1 MGLTETNYKKKFG
14 EIGAPKSGIFLSPF
28 QYLKLAKLNI
38 LFGKMCK
45 NQLIGCFTLPITPWP
60 CHETFCS
67 TWRCCLTN
75 FKALT
80 EIDVAFSIKLV
91 PIQWMKKFS
100 TNLGNKNGR
109 LVHREILLIVLLYV
123 FYFKLLLPSSYL
135 IYDYIMT
142 LKTHWGCELCFF
154 LDPYTAS

>member
-1 MGLTETNYKKKFG
+1 MEKQSLALIHRLTQPTE
-14 EIGAPKSGIFLSPF
+14 
-28 QYLKLAKLNI
+28 
-38 LFGKMCK
+38 
-45 NQLIGCFTLPITPWP
+45 PWP

-67 TWRCCLTN
+67 TWRCCLTH

-109 LVHREILLIVLLYV
+109 LVHRDSFDSVAFCVLFQTVTAL
-123 FYFKLLLPSSYL
+123 
-135 IYDYIMT
+135 
-142 LKTHWGCELCFF
+142 F
-154 LDPYTAS
+154 LSDI